1 MSAWGLSES
10 DFSDQLNETFEI
22 FVWLENERA
31 FNVFCFMDTQWRSG
45 MNGVEGL
52 DYNVLYR
59 HLDRMKLSDD
69 EYEQLFS
76 DVRVMEYTHLSE
88 LNKLREEKKPS

>member
-1 MSAWGLSES
+1 
-10 DFSDQLNETFEI
+10 
-22 FVWLENERA
+22 
-31 FNVFCFMDTQWRSG
+31 MDTQWRSG

-59 HLDRMKLSDD
+59 HLDRMKLTDD

-88 LNKLREEKKPS
+88 LHKLREEKKPS

>member
-1 MSAWGLSES
+1 
-10 DFSDQLNETFEI
+10 
-22 FVWLENERA
+22 
-31 FNVFCFMDTQWRSG
+31 MDTQWRSG

-88 LNKLREEKKPS
+88 LQKLREEKKPS